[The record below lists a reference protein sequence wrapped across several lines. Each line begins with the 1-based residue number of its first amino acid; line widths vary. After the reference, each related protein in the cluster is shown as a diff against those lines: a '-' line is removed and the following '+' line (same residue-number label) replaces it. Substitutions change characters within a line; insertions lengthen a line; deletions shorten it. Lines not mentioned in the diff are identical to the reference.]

1 MKFSKK
7 AALLVITI
15 GSLSG
20 LVGCKS
26 NAKMPVN
33 FVAVTSSSYNAE
45 YTFGDYDYKFQ
56 GKINQSSNKFTLAGI
71 AVARHATASSG
82 GQGGPG
88 GFPGGG
94 FPGGGPGGN
103 SSGPTFEGFGAE
115 EQQQGGQQGG
125 EGQGQQGGDPFGGQG
140 QGGEGQGQQG
150 GNPFGGEGQQ
160 GGEGQGQ
167 QGGDP
172 FGGQGQ
178 GGEGQGQQQGGEQQ
192 GGEGQQGNPFGG
204 GDNPFGGNDQP
215 GGQGG
220 EQQQAVAPES
230 LTLALSLEEAFVNQ
244 SVTATV
250 TAAPEGASNSV
261 TWASSDEKIATVN
274 NGSIS
279 PVAEGTVTI
288 TATSTV
294 DPTKSAS
301 AQLKVVKEDLEKYNW
316 AVEGTYVYEKG
327 YGYKITFNDEGKTV
341 IHTDFD
347 RTEGRHSFYYNV
359 KIGDTSETILFQA
372 KDPTFKDSLVK
383 DYKKWD
389 ERDSTYIFYAKATGN
404 NNSVATAYMYLHGS
418 DNSVVLNNPNG
429 ANRSLTF
436 GMTWEKKGEQIIV
449 HDGDTEYVAEAS
461 VNAEHPGYRL
471 VYSGNTY
478 YCSLNPEF
486 KWKKFVTADFEGANT
501 HEFVGSYTTT
511 GPDGGTKEVN
521 FNLLETGAAKLYLGS
536 STASFVGEWSKD
548 ANNKLTITLEGKTAE
563 FVPNAEGK
571 YEITLRVSVSSFF
584 GSSTQVIV
592 LSQVK

>member
-7 AALLVITI
+7 VALLVVTAA
-15 GSLSG
+15 GLSG

-45 YTFGDYDYKFQ
+45 VQFGDYDYKFQ
-56 GKINQSSNKFTLAGI
+56 GKINQSSNKFTLAGT

-82 GQGGPG
+82 QGG

-94 FPGGGPGGN
+94 FPGGGFPGGFPGGGSN
-103 SSGPTFEGFGAE
+103 GPTFEGFGAE
-115 EQQQGGQQGG
+115 EQQGGQEQGGF
-125 EGQGQQGGDPFGGQG
+125 PG
-140 QGGEGQGQQG
+140 QGGEGQEQG
-150 GNPFGGEGQQ
+150 GQEQ
-160 GGEGQGQ
+160 GGF
-167 QGGDP
+167 P
-172 FGGQGQ
+172 GQ
-178 GGEGQGQQQGGEQQ
+178 GGESQEQGGEQQ
-192 GGEGQQGNPFGG
+192 GGFPGGGFPGQGGGQQG
-204 GDNPFGGNDQP
+204 
-215 GGQGG
+215 GG

-230 LTLALSLEEAFVNQ
+230 LTLALDLQEAFINQ
-244 SVTATV
+244 AVKATV
-250 TAAPEGASNSV
+250 TVAPEGASNSV
-261 TWASSDEKIATVN
+261 TWASSDEKVATVN
-274 NGSIS
+274 NGTVS
-279 PVAEGTVTI
+279 PLAEGTVTI

-341 IHTDFD
+341 VHTDFD
-347 RTEGRHSFYYNV
+347 KTEGRHSFYYNV
-359 KIGDTSETILFQA
+359 KIGDESETILFQA
-372 KDPTFKDSLVK
+372 KDPTFKDSLAK

-418 DNSVVLNNPNG
+418 DHSVVLNTPSG
-429 ANRSLTF
+429 ANRSLKF
-436 GMTWEKKGEQIIV
+436 GLTWEEKDGQILV
-449 HDGDTEYVAEAS
+449 HDGETVYTAEKS
-461 VNAEHPGYRL
+461 VNQEHPGYRL

-478 YCSLNPEF
+478 YCSLNPDF
-486 KWKKFVTADFEGANT
+486 KWKKFTTADFEGANT
-501 HEFVGSYTTT
+501 HEFVGSYTTS

-521 FNLLETGAAKLYLGS
+521 FNLVEDGKAKLYLGS
-536 STASFVGEWSKD
+536 STASFVGEWNKD
-548 ANNKLTITLEGKTAE
+548 ANNKLTITLEGQTAE

>member
-56 GKINQSSNKFTLAGI
+56 GKINQNSNKFTLAGT

-103 SSGPTFEGFGAE
+103 SNGPTFEGFGAE
-115 EQQQGGQQGG
+115 EQQQGG
-125 EGQGQQGGDPFGGQG
+125 EGQQGGDPFGG
-140 QGGEGQGQQG
+140 
-150 GNPFGGEGQQ
+150 
-160 GGEGQGQ
+160 
-167 QGGDP
+167 
-172 FGGQGQ
+172 
-178 GGEGQGQQQGGEQQ
+178 QGGEQQ

-204 GDNPFGGNDQP
+204 GDNPWGGNDQP

-230 LTLALSLEEAFVNQ
+230 LTLALSLEEAFINQ

-274 NGSIS
+274 NGSVNPI
-279 PVAEGTVTI
+279 AEGTVTI

-359 KIGDTSETILFQA
+359 KIGDKSETILFQA

-389 ERDSTYIFYAKATGN
+389 ERDSKYIFYAKATGN

-418 DNSVVLNNPNG
+418 DNSVVLNTPNG

-436 GMTWEKKGEQIIV
+436 GMTWEEKDGQILV
-449 HDGDTEYVAEAS
+449 HDGETVYTADKS
-461 VNAEHPGYRL
+461 VNAERPGYRL

-486 KWKKFVTADFEGANT
+486 KWKKFVTADFEGANA
-501 HEFVGSYTTT
+501 HEFVGSYTIS

>member
-7 AALLVITI
+7 VALLVVTAA
-15 GSLSG
+15 GLSG

-45 YTFGDYDYKFQ
+45 VQFGDYDYKFQ
-56 GKINQSSNKFTLAGI
+56 GKINQSSNKFTLAGT

-82 GQGGPG
+82 QGGFPGG

-94 FPGGGPGGN
+94 FPGGGPGGGSN
-103 SSGPTFEGFGAE
+103 GPTFEGFGAE
-115 EQQQGGQQGG
+115 EQQGGQEQGGFPG
-125 EGQGQQGGDPFGGQG
+125 
-140 QGGEGQGQQG
+140 
-150 GNPFGGEGQQ
+150 
-160 GGEGQGQ
+160 
-167 QGGDP
+167 
-172 FGGQGQ
+172 
-178 GGEGQGQQQGGEQQ
+178 QGGEQQ
-192 GGEGQQGNPFGG
+192 GGFPGQGGGQQG
-204 GDNPFGGNDQP
+204 
-215 GGQGG
+215 GG

-230 LTLALSLEEAFVNQ
+230 LTLALDLQEAFINQ
-244 SVTATV
+244 AVKATV
-250 TAAPEGASNSV
+250 TVAPEGASNSV
-261 TWASSDEKIATVN
+261 TWASSDEKVATVN
-274 NGSIS
+274 NGTVS
-279 PVAEGTVTI
+279 PLAEGTVTI

-316 AVEGTYVYEKG
+316 AVEGTYVYERG

-347 RTEGRHSFYYNV
+347 KTEGRHSFYYNV
-359 KIGDTSETILFQA
+359 KIGDESETILFQA
-372 KDPTFKDSLVK
+372 KDPTFKDSLAK

-418 DNSVVLNNPNG
+418 DHSVVLNTPSG
-429 ANRSLTF
+429 ANRSLKF
-436 GMTWEKKGEQIIV
+436 GLTWEEKDGQILV
-449 HDGDTEYVAEAS
+449 HDGETVYTAEKS
-461 VNAEHPGYRL
+461 VNQEHPGYRL

-478 YCSLNPEF
+478 YCSLNPDF
-486 KWKKFVTADFEGANT
+486 KWKKFTTADFEGANT
-501 HEFVGSYTTT
+501 HEFVGSYTTS

-521 FNLLETGAAKLYLGS
+521 FNLVEDGKAKLYLGS
-536 STASFVGEWSKD
+536 STASFVGEWNKD
-548 ANNKLTITLEGKTAE
+548 ANNKLTITLEGQTAE